1 MTKETQ
7 KRPYYVLVMDDNPAH
22 AELMTEVLDR
32 HFAPVIIHTVDT
44 IRAGFEF
51 MSQTAYDLILTD
63 SIVGGDTLLSQL
75 KEIRKRHKDIP
86 VIVVTGRGD
95 ESLAAQL
102 IRRGATE
109 YLVKTR
115 ETLDT
120 LAHLIERYLK
130 K

>member
-1 MTKETQ
+1 MTKEVQ
-7 KRPYYVLVMDDNPAH
+7 KKAYYVLVMDDNPAH
-22 AELMTEVLDR
+22 AELLTEVLDR
-32 HFAPVIIHTVDT
+32 YFAPVIIHTVDT
-44 IRAGFEF
+44 IKAGFEF
-51 MSQTAYDLILTD
+51 LAQTQYDLILTD

-75 KEIRKRHKDIP
+75 KELKKRYKDVPLI
-86 VIVVTGRGD
+86 VITGRGD

-115 ETLDT
+115 ETLDS
-120 LAHLIERYLK
+120 LFHIISRYLK